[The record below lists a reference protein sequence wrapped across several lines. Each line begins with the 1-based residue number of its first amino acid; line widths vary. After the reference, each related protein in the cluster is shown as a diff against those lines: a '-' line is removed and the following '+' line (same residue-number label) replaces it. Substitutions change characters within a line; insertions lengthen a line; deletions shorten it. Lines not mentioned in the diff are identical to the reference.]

1 MRLLILSFFA
11 ALLGYSLLF
20 DRGEVQ
26 PTDDLQESSASSV
39 RFTPIDKDT
48 PMIESISFPSFK
60 LSTLPTIEFKF
71 NKQLEEKP
79 LTIEFFDAINKTS
92 NYTFNSFPYKS
103 LDKQTIVLEF
113 NKY

>member
-48 PMIESISFPSFK
+48 AAYSFMDWLSIMPNFPS
-60 LSTLPTIEFKF
+60 LCMR
-71 NKQLEEKP
+71 KQDFVFLK
-79 LTIEFFDAINKTS
+79 
-92 NYTFNSFPYKS
+92 
-103 LDKQTIVLEF
+103 
-113 NKY
+113 

>member
-48 PMIESISFPSFK
+48 AAYSFM
-60 LSTLPTIEFKF
+60 
-71 NKQLEEKP
+71 
-79 LTIEFFDAINKTS
+79 D
-92 NYTFNSFPYKS
+92 
-103 LDKQTIVLEF
+103 
-113 NKY
+113 